1 MLIGEP
7 PPSQGDLH
15 FRILGIPVRVHPF
28 FWVVAVLLGL
38 RGSENRPVEL
48 IVWVAAVFAS
58 ILVHEMGHALMAKSF
73 GWQPWVTL
81 YSFGGLASYNA
92 THHDS
97 RSRIVVSAAG
107 PGAGFLFIGL
117 VMALVHASGHTV
129 SVERA
134 NLLPYW
140 VFYDY
145 FGGGQPNNLDILIM
159 DLLYIN
165 IFWGLVNLL
174 PVYPLDGGQIARE
187 LFMHGNPQEGIKQ
200 SLWLSIFTGAGL
212 AIFGAVT
219 MKSIFM
225 ALFFGYMA
233 YTSYAMLQMYS
244 GRGPGLGGPRW

>member
-38 RGSENRPVEL
+38 TGNNERPVQL
-48 IVWVAAVFAS
+48 IIWVIAVFVS
-58 ILVHEMGHALMAKSF
+58 ILVHEMGHALTARSY

-81 YSFGGLASYNA
+81 YGFGGLASYHPTQQDA
-92 THHDS
+92 
-97 RSRIVVSAAG
+97 RSRIVIAAAG
-107 PGAGFLFIGL
+107 PGAGFLFIAL
-117 VMALVHASGHTV
+117 VMAIVHASGHAV
-129 SVERA
+129 SIERA

-140 VFYDY
+140 VFFDY
-145 FGGGQPNNLDILIM
+145 FGGQEANNLDLLVS

-187 LFMHGNPQEGIKQ
+187 MFLQSNPQEGMKQ
-200 SLWLSIFTGAGL
+200 SLWLSVLTGAGL
-212 AIFGAVT
+212 AIFGALT
-219 MKSIFM
+219 LQSLFM

-244 GRGPGLGGPRW
+244 RGGPGMGGPQW